1 MHVMTRKYYTLCI
14 WDAEQAC
21 WFDEF
26 GSYSR
31 REVAEEKTIATQDN
45 EVRPHHA
52 RIIASDESAE
62 SMIAARDALP
72 APK

>member
-1 MHVMTRKYYTLCI
+1 MARKYFTLCI
-14 WDAEQAC
+14 WDAEHGA

-31 REVAEEKTIATQDN
+31 GEVAQEKTLHTQDN
-45 EVRPHHA
+45 GVRPHHA
-52 RIIASDESAE
+52 RIVVSDDTAE

-72 APK
+72 APE